1 MKLTGVR
8 NGSVQIMKKFR
19 VPPFDQHLICD
30 GRDLSDNQASLAAL
44 GIYPGT
50 VIYLQVRKSDRQW
63 SNKRIIQIRLPVRVL
78 ISLIFVVGETR
89 VVCVST
95 WFLLKSIIFAHS
107 KDYVM
112 KMRWNKY
119 SAIWF
124 KKKTPV
130 AKFLE
135 WEEPLNGKTKK
146 KSNFSPVGTRSL
158 ILILWYVVAKY
169 FWV

>member
-119 SAIWF
+119 SAIWL
-124 KKKTPV
+124 KKKRLLPS
-130 AKFLE
+130 FLNE
-135 WEEPLNGKTKK
+135 RSHWTGRQKK